1 MKIGYKGVSN
11 MFCNQCGKSLQDDS
25 RKCKYCGNKSL
36 IENGW
41 YADPE
46 MQELLQELHISFSE
60 LPEQKIM
67 LQPALEEPKEQTTSE
82 APILEDALP
91 TQSTTTTPPPERT
104 ATAPWKNKKIV
115 AAIAIVLVAGIGIS
129 SGILYKELK
138 KNIKPVEQAIESET
152 TVETTT
158 VTTNTELSENDE
170 PISKAQIQTTKTYI
184 KPPNK
189 TAPIVSTTVVISTT
203 KFTTTTEV
211 SETISRSVQPEIK
224 GFGWKEVQ
232 KDSGLESDDL
242 EQIEKDVSDPKMRN
256 IQEYMENKIETGYFE
271 SEPIDSVDFSNF
283 NYEEEHAEED
293 DSDEYDATEIVI
305 TWNGADYSLK
315 YQKNSSTFG
324 QQYQL
329 FQENQTNPVG
339 FLYARKSYDENG
351 YENEYILLYLED
363 RSYFYIGKLDWKHD
377 FYALYL

>member
-1 MKIGYKGVSN
+1 

-41 YADPE
+41 HADPE

-60 LPEQKIM
+60 LPKQKIM
-67 LQPALEEPKEQTTSE
+67 LQPALEEPKEQTTAE

-91 TQSTTTTPPPERT
+91 TQPSPPSPATTTPPERT

-129 SGILYKELK
+129 SRILYKELK
-138 KNIKPVEQAIESET
+138 KNIKPVEQVTESET

-158 VTTNTELSENDE
+158 VTTNTELSEIAV
-170 PISKAQIQTTKTYI
+170 PIETTQTETT
-184 KPPNK
+184 
-189 TAPIVSTTVVISTT
+189 TAVVTITTTDV
-203 KFTTTTEV
+203 TTTTETT
-211 SETISRSVQPEIK
+211 ETIARPEQPEIK

-242 EQIEKDVSDPKMRN
+242 EQIERNVSDPKMQN
-256 IQEYMENKIETGYFE
+256 IEDYMKSKIEIGYFA
-271 SEPIDSVDFSNF
+271 SEPIDTVDFSNF
-283 NYEEEHAEED
+283 NYEEEHDEED

-305 TWNGADYSLK
+305 TWNGVDYSLK

-329 FQENQTNPVG
+329 FQENQTNPAG
-339 FLYARKSYDENG
+339 FLYALKSYDENG

>member
-1 MKIGYKGVSN
+1 M
-11 MFCNQCGKSLQDDS
+11 
-25 RKCKYCGNKSL
+25 

-41 YADPE
+41 HADPE

-67 LQPALEEPKEQTTSE
+67 LQPALEEPKEQTTAE

-91 TQSTTTTPPPERT
+91 TQPPTTTTTPPERT

-129 SGILYKELK
+129 SWILYKELK

-158 VTTNTELSENDE
+158 VTTNTELSEIAV
-170 PISKAQIQTTKTYI
+170 PIE
-184 KPPNK
+184 
-189 TAPIVSTTVVISTT
+189 TAPIETTTAVITT
-203 KFTTTTEV
+203 TNVTTTTEV
-211 SETISRSVQPEIK
+211 TETIARPEQPEIK

-271 SEPIDSVDFSNF
+271 SEPIDTVDFSNF
-283 NYEEEHAEED
+283 NYEEEHDEED

-329 FQENQTNPVG
+329 FQENQTNPAG
-339 FLYARKSYDENG
+339 FLYALKSYDENG

>member
-1 MKIGYKGVSN
+1 

-67 LQPALEEPKEQTTSE
+67 LQPALEEPKEQTTAE

-91 TQSTTTTPPPERT
+91 TQSTTTTTPQERT

-158 VTTNTELSENDE
+158 VTTNTELSEIAV
-170 PISKAQIQTTKTYI
+170 PIE
-184 KPPNK
+184 
-189 TAPIVSTTVVISTT
+189 TAPI
-203 KFTTTTEV
+203 
-211 SETISRSVQPEIK
+211 
-224 GFGWKEVQ
+224 
-232 KDSGLESDDL
+232 
-242 EQIEKDVSDPKMRN
+242 
-256 IQEYMENKIETGYFE
+256 
-271 SEPIDSVDFSNF
+271 
-283 NYEEEHAEED
+283 
-293 DSDEYDATEIVI
+293 
-305 TWNGADYSLK
+305 
-315 YQKNSSTFG
+315 
-324 QQYQL
+324 
-329 FQENQTNPVG
+329 
-339 FLYARKSYDENG
+339 
-351 YENEYILLYLED
+351 
-363 RSYFYIGKLDWKHD
+363 
-377 FYALYL
+377 

>member
-1 MKIGYKGVSN
+1 M
-11 MFCNQCGKSLQDDS
+11 
-25 RKCKYCGNKSL
+25 
-36 IENGW
+36 
-41 YADPE
+41 
-46 MQELLQELHISFSE
+46 
-60 LPEQKIM
+60 
-67 LQPALEEPKEQTTSE
+67 
-82 APILEDALP
+82 
-91 TQSTTTTPPPERT
+91 
-104 ATAPWKNKKIV
+104 
-115 AAIAIVLVAGIGIS
+115 
-129 SGILYKELK
+129 
-138 KNIKPVEQAIESET
+138 EQAIESET

-158 VTTNTELSENDE
+158 VTTNTELSEIAV
-170 PISKAQIQTTKTYI
+170 PIE
-184 KPPNK
+184 
-189 TAPIVSTTVVISTT
+189 TAPIETTTAVITT
-203 KFTTTTEV
+203 TNVTTTTEV
-211 SETISRSVQPEIK
+211 TETIARPEQPEIK

-271 SEPIDSVDFSNF
+271 LEPIDTVDFSNF
-283 NYEEEHAEED
+283 NYEEEHDEED

>member
-1 MKIGYKGVSN
+1 
-11 MFCNQCGKSLQDDS
+11 MFCNQCGRSLQDDN

-41 YADPE
+41 HADPE

-67 LQPALEEPKEQTTSE
+67 LQPALEEPKEQTTAE

-91 TQSTTTTPPPERT
+91 TLSTTTTTPPERT

-158 VTTNTELSENDE
+158 VTTNTELSEIAV
-170 PISKAQIQTTKTYI
+170 PIE
-184 KPPNK
+184 
-189 TAPIVSTTVVISTT
+189 TAPIETTTAVITT
-203 KFTTTTEV
+203 TNVTITTEV
-211 SETISRSVQPEIK
+211 TETIARPEQPEIK

-271 SEPIDSVDFSNF
+271 SEPIDTVDFSNF
-283 NYEEEHAEED
+283 NYEEEHDEED

-329 FQENQTNPVG
+329 FQENQTNPAG
-339 FLYARKSYDENG
+339 FLYALKSYDENG